1 MIQCELCGKVMRTTQ
16 GLRGHKI
23 FIHGLYANHDK
34 PAAELTFRQRIDE
47 NRSPVKSEKNSI
59 SDYRDRLNKLKSE
72 VVSNT
77 ELLTELRRTVRAMQ
91 NQLALKATASEI
103 NLIATKVEL
112 LSKRVEK
119 HEQWFNPKS
128 IDEVFLA
135 LCGGPIAYLEKR
147 LRSLQLAIQQKSRGS
162 GQS

>member
-16 GLRGHKI
+16 GLRGHKT

-47 NRSPVKSEKNSI
+47 NRSSVKSEKNSI
-59 SDYRDRLNKLKSE
+59 SEYKDRLDKLE
-72 VVSNT
+72 NEAISNT
-77 ELLTELRRTVRAMQ
+77 ELLAELRRTVRALQ

-128 IDEVFLA
+128 IDEVILA
-135 LCGGPIAYLEKR
+135 LCGGPIASLEKR
-147 LRSLQLAIQQKSRGS
+147 LSSLQLAIQQKSRGS

>member
-1 MIQCELCGKVMRTTQ
+1 MVQCKLCGKVVRTTQ
-16 GLRGHKI
+16 GLRGHET
-23 FIHGLYANHDK
+23 FVHALHANRDK

-47 NRSPVKSEKNSI
+47 NRSLVKSEKNSI
-59 SDYRDRLNKLKSE
+59 SEYKDRLDKLE
-72 VVSNT
+72 NEANSNT
-77 ELLTELRRTVRAMQ
+77 ELLTELRRTVSELQ

-112 LSKRVEK
+112 LSKRVEE
-119 HEQWFNPKS
+119 HEQWLTPES
-128 IDEVFLA
+128 IGAVSLV

-147 LRSLQLAIQQKSRGS
+147 LSSLQLAIQQKSRGS

>member
-16 GLRGHKI
+16 GLRGHKT
-23 FIHGLYANHDK
+23 FNHGLYANHDK

-59 SDYRDRLNKLKSE
+59 SEYKDRLDKLE
-72 VVSNT
+72 NEAISNT
-77 ELLTELRRTVRAMQ
+77 KLMTELMGTVRALQ

-119 HEQWFNPKS
+119 HERWFNPES
-128 IDEVFLA
+128 IDEVFLEI
-135 LCGGPIAYLEKR
+135 CGGPITYLEKR
-147 LRSLQLAIQQKSRGS
+147 LRTCHTAGQIEGS
-162 GQS
+162 G

>member
-1 MIQCELCGKVMRTTQ
+1 MVQCELCGKIVRTMQ
-16 GLRGHKI
+16 GLRGHKT

-47 NRSPVKSEKNSI
+47 NRSSVKSESNSI
-59 SDYRDRLNKLKSE
+59 SDYRDMLNEQKSE

-77 ELLTELRRTVRAMQ
+77 ELLELRQEVRALQ

-119 HEQWFNPKS
+119 HERWFNPES
-128 IDEVFLA
+128 IDEVFLEI
-135 LCGGPIAYLEKR
+135 CGGPIAYLEKR
-147 LRSLQLAIQQKSRGS
+147 LRTCHPADR
-162 GQS
+162 